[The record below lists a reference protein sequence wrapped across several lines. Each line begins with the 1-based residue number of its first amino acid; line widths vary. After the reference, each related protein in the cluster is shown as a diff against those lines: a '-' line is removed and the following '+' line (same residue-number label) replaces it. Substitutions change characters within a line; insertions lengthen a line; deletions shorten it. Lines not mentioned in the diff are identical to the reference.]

1 MSIIAHYIFDHGLQY
16 FRYVPSGNDDYCAI
30 KVQRLTGRIK
40 QVLQTERRCHHIFVD
55 PSRSAFRSFKFHEQ
69 LITKRAGVLRPSL
82 QVEIRE
88 IVVED
93 FGPVIA
99 SIWQSLERRNFD
111 WERQLRAN
119 DCWALRASVI
129 VRSV

>member
-1 MSIIAHYIFDHGLQY
+1 MSILAHHIFNHGLQY
-16 FRYVPSGNDDYCAI
+16 FRHVPSGNDDYGAT

-40 QVLQTERRCHHIFVD
+40 QVLQAERCCHDVFVD

-69 LITKRAGVLRPSL
+69 LITKRARVLRTSL

-93 FGPVIA
+93 FGAVIA
-99 SIWQSLERRNFD
+99 SIWQSLERGNFD

-119 DCWALRASVI
+119 HCWTLRA
-129 VRSV
+129 